1 MDLLTNFPSMFFFN
15 LNSHDLQKMS
25 HKPVLTPDPVGHL
38 NLVQAK
44 NQSENKSGMLVIYVI
59 YIYEI
64 SSNECPQWD
73 LYMYMYK

>member
-1 MDLLTNFPSMFFFN
+1 MDLFTNFPSMFFFN

-44 NQSENKSGMLVIYVI
+44 NQSENKSGMLVI
-59 YIYEI
+59 
-64 SSNECPQWD
+64 
-73 LYMYMYK
+73 